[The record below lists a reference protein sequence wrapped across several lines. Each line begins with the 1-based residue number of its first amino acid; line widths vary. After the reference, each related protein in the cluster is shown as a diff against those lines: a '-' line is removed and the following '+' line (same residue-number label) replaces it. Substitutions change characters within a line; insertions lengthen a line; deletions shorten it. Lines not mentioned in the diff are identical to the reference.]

1 MANYQK
7 IPNITGSGR
16 DLLKNVPYVAPKPDS
31 ADKVPSNQKELVKS
45 IQKLLDEAAKSQ
57 RLNKIM
63 GDSRQA
69 DVILMR
75 IASLLETLKLNQ
87 TSEELESAKKEI
99 LGKVES
105 IAAEG
110 FISKLVKE
118 YLAKQIVDL
127 FEQPA
132 TKDDIEDLKAYLA
145 EVAES
150 TRAFAENHRDEQKPQ
165 VEGSREE
172 EEEKTS
178 ESETPQEVKAKDE
191 KEGDYVDST
200 PAKNFFTVQTFIGK
214 QFERLNATL
223 AKVSTPKMTA
233 PAAARKQNKTMAVFG
248 KIGAA
253 VMKVLGFMKDVI
265 YPIVENIKGLITKF
279 VVIPV
284 TLIAAK
290 ILLIIATIGLIIVGA
305 ILIFNW
311 VKKKIME
318 FVDYVMS
325 GKLWEDIKA
334 GMLKAWDWLVD
345 FSKWIWD
352 ITVKALKFIFVDIWV
367 ELGKWIWEKLC
378 QFGNWLYDNYIDK
391 YLVQPFKKYIW
402 EPVKKLWNEKIWPK
416 IEPFVISLTKL
427 KNSIVKA
434 FSAWDTNKSIWE
446 NLKNISGI
454 IKDAVVS
461 WWNDSPFKVFY
472 EKHIQPFVKSAA
484 DLFKHLKNLG
494 GFIKQAILD
503 WWNGDSSLGDT
514 LKNIGTTVWNT
525 VKEWWSGSVFK
536 EYWDKLVNYLDN
548 LLKPLKDWWNE
559 SWLGQTFAAAWDS
572 LKSAWD
578 RFMDWWEKFSLV
590 DTIKEWYESTFL
602 HQWITQIKEKGF
614 GTFIKDAMTEWYKQ
628 SWLKQVIDKIQEL
641 MQVYIIAPING
652 IKRKIAAFVAK
663 LSSEFVI
670 KVPSMNFNDS
680 IKPWNW
686 TLDWNEFH
694 PFDFATKN
702 WTPAQ
707 KQAALADADKSATD
721 LIQEEM
727 EKTRKIL
734 EQAKPNVVLNE
745 ANSKVDV
752 QQVSSTVTQVVNQ
765 QMQPIQEMEKS
776 KVEENTMVNESF
788 ASVAKARE
796 LEQKKQEEQQTWQSS
811 QTYEMFQFMKDM
823 RSEMKDGFANPQVVP
838 APVVITN
845 NNGPNP
851 AMMENR

>member
-150 TRAFAENHRDEQKPQ
+150 TKAFAENHRDEQKPQ

-172 EEEKTS
+172 EEKKTS

-233 PAAARKQNKTMAVFG
+233 PAAARKQSKTMAVFG
-248 KIGAA
+248 KIGSA
-253 VMKVLGFMKDVI
+253 VMQVLGFMKDVI

-345 FSKWIWD
+345 FGKWLWD
-352 ITVKALKFIFVDIWV
+352 ITIKALKFIFVDVWV

-378 QFGNWLYDNYIDK
+378 QFGSWLYDNYIDK

-416 IEPFVISLTKL
+416 IEPFVISLTNL
-427 KNSIVKA
+427 KDSIVKA

-472 EKHIQPFVKSAA
+472 EKHIEPFVKSAA
-484 DLFKHLKNLG
+484 DLFKRLKNLG

-525 VKEWWSGSVFK
+525 VKEWWNGSVFK
-536 EYWDKLVNYLDN
+536 EHWDKLTSYLSD
-548 LLKPLKDWWNE
+548 LLQPLRQWWEE
-559 SWLGQTFAAAWDS
+559 SWLGKTFASAWEN

-578 RFMDWWEKFSLV
+578 GFMEWWKQFSFT
-590 DTIKEWYESTFL
+590 DAIKDAISEWYE
-602 HQWITQIKEKGF
+602 
-614 GTFIKDAMTEWYKQ
+614 Q
-628 SWLKQVIDKIQEL
+628 SWLKIAIDKISDFGKTIADGIAAWWRESSLKKWIDIVKAKIEEFKQRLGKIVIKLPMMGYIRLFGPAVGLPMKVSDEDAAEIEKENQYQEQL
-641 MQVYIIAPING
+641 EKFNKLQKELADIAAGRRDDSG
-652 IKRKIAAFVAK
+652 IFTTSNDKRKKQIESELAK
-663 LSSEFVI
+663 
-670 KVPSMNFNDS
+670 MNF
-680 IKPWNW
+680 
-686 TLDWNEFH
+686 
-694 PFDFATKN
+694 
-702 WTPAQ
+702 TPREEAQ
-707 KQAALADADKSATD
+707 SKAQQVVAA
-721 LIQEEM
+721 QM
-727 EKTRKIL
+727 E
-734 EQAKPNVVLNE
+734 PLNE
-745 ANSKVDV
+745 L
-752 QQVSSTVTQVVNQ
+752 
-765 QMQPIQEMEKS
+765 EKS
-776 KVEENTMVNESF
+776 RVEENTMVNESF

>member
-172 EEEKTS
+172 EEEEKTS
-178 ESETPQEVKAKDE
+178 ESEAPQEEKAKDE

-233 PAAARKQNKTMAVFG
+233 PAAARKQSKTMAVFG
-248 KIGAA
+248 KIGSA

-345 FSKWIWD
+345 FGKWFGKLLWD
-352 ITVKALKFIFVDIWV
+352 GLLRWWKFIFVDIWV
-367 ELGKWIWEKLC
+367 WLWNKLC
-378 QFGNWLYDNYIDK
+378 EFGNWLYDNYIDK

-416 IEPFVISLTKL
+416 IEPFVTSLTKL
-427 KNSIVKA
+427 KDSIVKA

-454 IKDAVVS
+454 VKDAVVS

-472 EKHIQPFVKSAA
+472 EKHIEPFVKSAA
-484 DLFKHLKNLG
+484 DLFKRLKNLG

-525 VKEWWSGSVFK
+525 VKEWWNGSVFK
-536 EYWDKLVNYLDN
+536 EHWDKLTSYLSD
-548 LLKPLKDWWNE
+548 LLQPLRQWWEE
-559 SWLGQTFAAAWDS
+559 SWLGKTFASAWEN

-578 RFMDWWEKFSLV
+578 GFIEWWKQFSFT
-590 DTIKEWYESTFL
+590 DAIKDAISEWYE
-602 HQWITQIKEKGF
+602 
-614 GTFIKDAMTEWYKQ
+614 Q
-628 SWLKQVIDKIQEL
+628 SWLKIAIDKISDFGKTIADGIAAWWRESSLKKWIDIVKAKIEEFKQRLGKIVIKLPMMGYIRLFGPAVGLPMKVSDEDAAEIEKENQYQEQL
-641 MQVYIIAPING
+641 EKFNKLQKELADIAAGRRDDSG
-652 IKRKIAAFVAK
+652 IFTTSNDKRKKQIESELAK
-663 LSSEFVI
+663 
-670 KVPSMNFNDS
+670 MNF
-680 IKPWNW
+680 
-686 TLDWNEFH
+686 
-694 PFDFATKN
+694 
-702 WTPAQ
+702 TPREEAQ
-707 KQAALADADKSATD
+707 SKAQQVVAA
-721 LIQEEM
+721 QM
-727 EKTRKIL
+727 E
-734 EQAKPNVVLNE
+734 PLNE
-745 ANSKVDV
+745 L
-752 QQVSSTVTQVVNQ
+752 
-765 QMQPIQEMEKS
+765 EKS
-776 KVEENTMVNESF
+776 RVEENTMVNESF

>member
-172 EEEKTS
+172 EEEEKTS
-178 ESETPQEVKAKDE
+178 ESEAPQEEKAKDE

-223 AKVSTPKMTA
+223 AKVATPKMTA
-233 PAAARKQNKTMAVFG
+233 PAAARKQSKTMAVFG
-248 KIGAA
+248 KIGSA

-334 GMLKAWDWLVD
+334 GMLKAWNWLAD
-345 FSKWIWD
+345 FGKWLWD
-352 ITVKALKFIFVDIWV
+352 ITVKALKFIFVDVWV

-416 IEPFVISLTKL
+416 IEPFVTSLTKL
-427 KNSIVKA
+427 KDSIVKA

-454 IKDAVVS
+454 VKDAVVS

-472 EKHIQPFVKSAA
+472 EKHIEPFVKSAA
-484 DLFKHLKNLG
+484 DLFKRLKNLG

-525 VKEWWSGSVFK
+525 VKEWWNGSVFK
-536 EYWDKLVNYLDN
+536 EHWDKLTSYLSD
-548 LLKPLKDWWNE
+548 LLQPLRQWWEE
-559 SWLGQTFAAAWDS
+559 SWLGKTFASAWEN

-578 RFMDWWEKFSLV
+578 GFIEWWKQFSFT
-590 DTIKEWYESTFL
+590 DAIKDAISEWYE
-602 HQWITQIKEKGF
+602 
-614 GTFIKDAMTEWYKQ
+614 Q
-628 SWLKQVIDKIQEL
+628 SWLKIAIDKISDFGKTIADGIAAWWRESSLKKWIDIVKAKIEEFKQRLGKIVIKLPMMGYIRLFGPAVGLPMKVSDEDAAEIEKENQYQEQL
-641 MQVYIIAPING
+641 EKFNELQKELADIAAGRRDDSG
-652 IKRKIAAFVAK
+652 IFTTSNDKRKKQIESELAK
-663 LSSEFVI
+663 
-670 KVPSMNFNDS
+670 MNF
-680 IKPWNW
+680 
-686 TLDWNEFH
+686 
-694 PFDFATKN
+694 
-702 WTPAQ
+702 TPREEAQ
-707 KQAALADADKSATD
+707 SKAQQVVAA
-721 LIQEEM
+721 QM
-727 EKTRKIL
+727 E
-734 EQAKPNVVLNE
+734 PLNE
-745 ANSKVDV
+745 L
-752 QQVSSTVTQVVNQ
+752 
-765 QMQPIQEMEKS
+765 EKS
-776 KVEENTMVNESF
+776 RVEENTMVNESF

-845 NNGPNP
+845 NNGSNP